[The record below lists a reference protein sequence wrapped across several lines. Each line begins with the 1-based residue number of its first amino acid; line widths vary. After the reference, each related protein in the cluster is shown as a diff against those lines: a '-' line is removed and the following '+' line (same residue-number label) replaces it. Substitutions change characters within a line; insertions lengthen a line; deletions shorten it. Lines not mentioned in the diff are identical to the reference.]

1 METLAVTI
9 PIELKDRL
17 ETLAAETGRTVAECL
32 AVAVQEFVDNWEIHL
47 NDLHQ
52 IDEHEAR
59 AVLKAA
65 NE

>member
-1 METLAVTI
+1 METVAVSI
-9 PIELKDRL
+9 PTEIKQRL
-17 ETLAAETGRTVAECL
+17 EILAADTGKSIGECLTLAIT
-32 AVAVQEFVDNWEIHL
+32 EFVENWEIHL

-65 NE
+65 ND

>member
-1 METLAVTI
+1 METLAVSI
-9 PIELKDRL
+9 PSELKERL
-17 ETLAAETGRTVAECL
+17 EALAVETGKSVDECLTL
-32 AVAVQEFVDNWEIHL
+32 AVAEFVANWEIHL
-47 NDLHQ
+47 ADMHQ

>member
-9 PIELKDRL
+9 PSELKERL
-17 ETLAAETGRTVAECL
+17 AHLAAETGKSLDECL
-32 AVAVQEFVDNWEIHL
+32 TLAVTEFVANWETHL
-47 NDLHQ
+47 ADLHQ

-65 NE
+65 ND

>member
-1 METLAVTI
+1 METVAVTI
-9 PIELKDRL
+9 PTEIKTRL
-17 ETLAAETGRTVAECL
+17 EQLAAETGKSLDDCLTL
-32 AVAVQEFVDNWEIHL
+32 AVTEFVENWEIHIS
-47 NDLHQ
+47 DLHQ

>member
-9 PIELKDRL
+9 PSDLKERL
-17 ETLAAETGRTVAECL
+17 EKLATETGKSVDECLTL
-32 AVAVQEFVDNWEIHL
+32 AVAEFVANWEIHL
-47 NDLHQ
+47 DDLHQ

>member
-9 PIELKDRL
+9 PRDLKERL
-17 ETLAAETGRTVAECL
+17 EHLAAETGKSLEDCLTL
-32 AVAVQEFVDNWEIHL
+32 AVSEFVANWEIHL

>member
-1 METLAVTI
+1 MDKVAVSIPTEIKERLEKLAADTGKSIDECLTLAVT
-9 PIELKDRL
+9 
-17 ETLAAETGRTVAECL
+17 
-32 AVAVQEFVDNWEIHL
+32 EFVENWEIHL

>member
-9 PIELKDRL
+9 PTELKDRL
-17 ETLAAETGRTVAECL
+17 EALAAETGRPLAECL
-32 AVAVQEFVDNWEIHL
+32 TLAVQEFVENWEIHL

-65 NE
+65 ND